1 MLSRT
6 DARFTSALLARMW
19 LALAVVSAGCST
31 SGIAEKPAQKQG
43 QKQAQKQADK
53 PVQPA
58 RVDIQQDEAGFTIL
72 EDVRVS
78 ADVRADYDNG
88 IRQLQQQQYEPG
100 IASLVKVTQ
109 SAPNV
114 TAAHIDLGI
123 AYARSGNLDAA
134 ETSLKKA
141 LELNPR
147 HPIAYNELGMVYRR
161 KGKFA
166 EARAG
171 YEKALELFP
180 SFHFVH
186 RNLAVLCDLYLA
198 DFKCALE
205 HYEAYRLAVP
215 GDEETGRWI
224 ADLQNRVNQ

>member
-1 MLSRT
+1 MQSRT
-6 DARFTSALLARMW
+6 SGSFASVLCIVSSLIT
-19 LALAVVSAGCST
+19 AVLIAGCST
-31 SGIAEKPAQKQG
+31 APVSERPM
-43 QKQAQKQADK
+43 QKQAGNAARKEK
-53 PVQPA
+53 PIQPA
-58 RVDIQQDEAGFTIL
+58 RVDIQQDETGFTIL

-88 IRQLQQQQYEPG
+88 IRLLQQQQYESG

-134 ETSLKKA
+134 EASLKKA
-141 LELNPR
+141 LELNAR
-147 HPIAYNELGMVYRR
+147 HPIAYNEIGMIYRR

-166 EARAG
+166 DARAS

-180 SFHFVH
+180 TFHLAR

-198 DFKCALE
+198 DLQCALNQ
-205 HYEAYRLAVP
+205 YQAYRQAVP
-215 GDEETGRWI
+215 NDEETGRWI
-224 ADLQNRVNQ
+224 ADLQSRLNK